1 MSEGLLTNGAVLDVL
16 AIGEETL
23 DDERLLY
30 LRRRIAGLLR
40 LGREDAPFPYVT
52 EEVIEALRLPG
63 PLAVP
68 FGGYRL
74 TEKGLRLYRAL
85 LEALREAKGEGAV
98 RRLEELRRAR
108 GPLLE
113 AQPKVCPRCGEP
125 ISYIE
130 RRKVGNRVYV
140 YAVHYYG
147 YERGPNGKPRP
158 KLRRCYLGPEEVLQE
173 AYA

>member
-1 MSEGLLTNGAVLDVL
+1 MSDWLLTNGTVIDVL
-16 AIGEETL
+16 SIGEDTL

-30 LRRRIAGLLR
+30 LRRRIAELLR

-52 EEVIEALRLPG
+52 EEVLEALRMPG
-63 PLAVP
+63 PLAAP

-74 TEKGLRLYRAL
+74 TEKGLRLYHAL
-85 LEALREAKGEGAV
+85 LEAIREAKGEGAV